1 MVPQPNPS
9 FAQHWARKYVNELLG
24 DKPIA
29 SEGFNRDSAATLS
42 VKSQVANR
50 LLQALRPITLQA
62 WTKTESLL
70 ATEIQRH
77 QIDRKLVNPW
87 KITEDIYQIYEK
99 TLEFYSQSGTS
110 QRLPIALAPAVGRI
124 RQKYTAQDPRVI
136 GFVSLQFH
144 YTGVLLLQQLNPLE
158 KPLLEPCFKII
169 DDHLYMPLHRAYASA
184 AQHPYDSPL
193 VAAVQQLVPHC
204 SVIAKHV
211 VQRVSELYPGY
222 STFTGPLSHP
232 TVQKSSIRDV
242 EMFQIYLWVCILEQ
256 SLAPIQQELFPL
268 CVMIYPAVR
277 VHWELVRQM
286 LHMLG
291 QEFQQY
297 LGTNEVKIF
306 LPYLNVLRD
315 MFSPEVFPST
325 LQ

>member
-1 MVPQPNPS
+1 MVLQPNPS
-9 FAQHWARKYVNELLG
+9 FAQHWARKYVNEFLR
-24 DKPIA
+24 DKKTA
-29 SEGFNRDSAATLS
+29 SEGLSRDAVAAPS
-42 VKSQVANR
+42 IKSQVANS
-50 LLQALRPITLQA
+50 LLQVLRPLTLQA

-99 TLEFYSQSGTS
+99 TLEFYAQTGTS
-110 QRLPIALAPAVGRI
+110 QRLPIALAPDVGRV

-136 GFVSLQFH
+136 GFVSMQFH

-184 AQHPYDSPL
+184 ARHPYESPL
-193 VAAVQQLVPHC
+193 IAAVQQLVPHC
-204 SVIAKHV
+204 SLIAQKI
-211 VQRVSELYPGY
+211 VQRVNDLYPGY
-222 STFTGPLSHP
+222 SSFTGPLSHP
-232 TVQKSSIRDV
+232 TVQKSSIRDI
-242 EMFQIYLWVCILEQ
+242 EMFQVYLWVCILEQ

-286 LHMLG
+286 LHLLG
-291 QEFQQY
+291 QEFRQY
-297 LGTNEVKIF
+297 LGPDEVKIF

-315 MFSPEVFPST
+315 MFSPEVFPVG
-325 LQ
+325 LK